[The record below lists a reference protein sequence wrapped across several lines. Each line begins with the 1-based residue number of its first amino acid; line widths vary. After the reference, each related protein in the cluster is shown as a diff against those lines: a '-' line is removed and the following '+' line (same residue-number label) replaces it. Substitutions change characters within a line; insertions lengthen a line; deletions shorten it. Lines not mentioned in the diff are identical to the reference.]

1 MNITELDFNQDH
13 GVLLDYVADK
23 LILAECGDEAAISFI
38 EFLWDREPDLLAE
51 AQDLVRTLDSIEEYY
66 IG

>member
-1 MNITELDFNQDH
+1 MNITELDFEQDR

-51 AQDLVRTLDSIEEYY
+51 AQDLVRTLDSIEDYY